1 MSKPDGEGGLD
12 RVLIIQMILEH
23 GKRLKGIDHE
33 LRSIREYLTD
43 IDALREQLS
52 EWLKLTEKLRRIEPL
67 MRRDLR
73 DNR

>member
-12 RVLIIQMILEH
+12 RVLIIQMLLEH
-23 GKRLKGIDHE
+23 EKRLKGIDHE

-52 EWLKLTEKLRRIEPL
+52 EWMKLTEKLRRIEPL
-67 MRRDLR
+67 RGRDLR